1 MNECASIRNKRGSC
15 SSTFILLSMG
25 LLGVGLLATVLAQPL
40 NAQVLYGSVSGTVS
54 DPSGAVIP
62 GAQVTIV
69 NDTTGFTRTATS
81 DAQGLYRLLDLT
93 EGTYTLTASA
103 SGFQATKRTGISV
116 AIGQVNTLDI
126 QMAVGAVSQEVTVQ
140 ASAAVLQTQKADVHT
155 EISSYAVQNLPL
167 STYRNFQATELLAPG
182 VFSTSG
188 IANSYPNSIADTP
201 ERSFEIYS
209 NGLPAHDNTTRV
221 DGATNLFIWLPD
233 HMLLVP
239 PQESVEEVNV
249 QTANYDVEKGLTAG
263 AAVDVVTKSG
273 TNSLHGSAYGFHT
286 DDALNARNWYNH
298 GSNTGI
304 LNNDGV
310 AVGGPIKKDKLFFF
324 GNWDG
329 TWQHQAEG
337 YTDLIP
343 TDDMKAGDFGK
354 YLGATVPGVSVCTT
368 EGATVPLQQ
377 GMVFDPTT
385 GIQGPTAADPKGL
398 NVGENRCV
406 FSTNGVLNVI
416 PPSRLNSGALAF
428 NKLIPEPNTALGVIT
443 TGTAY
448 NIQGS
453 KAARPLSRNIYTGRI
468 DWNQSQN
475 HTIWGKW
482 SGQDANF
489 FEPFDLGAAG
499 GNGSGTAHQF
509 AQVATVGHTW
519 TLSPSLILTGHLGF
533 DRMSEYG
540 LPPGYG
546 KPLGQSI
553 LGIVGSNTPSGDI
566 RYTGL
571 PGISVDGLSGM
582 GSLNS
587 WEPDNR
593 NDWTVTTSHN
603 LTWIR
608 GAHELRMGVDIA
620 HNHLNAFQ
628 PEIFCC
634 PRGNA
639 VEHYGGTAL
648 NTANLTSGGKAVT
661 LTPFVENSFA
671 MFDLG
676 YISEAQNDA
685 QFIKSTGKDTQFALY
700 IGDRWK
706 VNSKLTADLGVR
718 WEYFPLITR
727 DGEDKGELFDT
738 ATGQLHFGG
747 LGSNPVH
754 NGITTSK
761 ALFMPRIGLAYQV
774 DSKTVVRAGFGMSDD
789 TTPLERP
796 LRGFYPLAIGADNF
810 DTSTPGEAASCNG
823 NSSSTCYNPYSTF
836 GTVTGSSYAVG
847 LPIIEVPS
855 LSSGVITPPS
865 NVDVG
870 TLGPGEYHRGYVESW
885 NLFVERK
892 LPSDFL
898 LSVGYVGNHYVH
910 EFNGRDLN
918 AAPLFGVEPSYG
930 GVQRGG
936 GTYQFQGYLDS
947 HYNSLQVSI
956 SHPTSHG
963 IFVQAAYT
971 YSKAMGYV
979 NDNTWENGLQFNCPP
994 SADMPQGCQQLNY
1007 GPLSFDHTQTFKLA
1021 FVYDL
1026 PFGEGKSLASNS
1038 KAANAILGGW
1048 KLNGVFTAFTGAP
1061 LQISQDVSNINTY
1074 DTSAVPNHVAA
1085 VQYLGG
1091 ANNSDGHPQW
1101 FNSSAFAPNES
1112 ATSIGNIGRTESWLR
1127 GPGLWQFDP
1136 SLARIFRL
1144 TERFNL
1150 EVRAEAENI
1159 FNTPHFQSINT
1170 GCTTTASTTGG
1181 ADTCGVAF
1189 GSIGGSYGQRVV
1201 QFGAFLRF

>member
-1 MNECASIRNKRGSC
+1 MILFFSISV
-15 SSTFILLSMG
+15 
-25 LLGVGLLATVLAQPL
+25 LGAGLLATVLSPPL

-62 GAQVTIV
+62 GAQITIV
-69 NDTTGFTRTATS
+69 NDTTRFTRTGNTDSA
-81 DAQGLYRLLDLT
+81 GFYRLLDLA
-93 EGTYTLTASA
+93 EGTYTLTATA
-103 SGFQATKRTGISV
+103 GGFQMFKQTGV
-116 AIGQVNTLDI
+116 TVVIGQVNLQDI
-126 QMAVGAVSQEVTVQ
+126 RMTVGSTTQEVTVQ
-140 ASAAVLQTQKADVHT
+140 ASAVVLQTQKADVHT

-188 IANSYPNSIADTP
+188 ISNSYPNSIADTP

-233 HMLLVP
+233 HMLVVP

-273 TNSLHGSAYGFHT
+273 GNQLHGSLYGFHT
-286 DDALNARNWYNH
+286 DDALNAANWYNH

-310 AVGGPIKKDKLFFF
+310 AIGGPIKKDKLFFF

-329 TWQHQAEG
+329 SWQHQAEG
-337 YTDLIP
+337 LVDLIP
-343 TDDMKAGDFGK
+343 TDDLKAGNFNS
-354 YLGATVPGVSVCTT
+354 YLGATVPGVNVCTT
-368 EGATVPLQQ
+368 EGGTVPLQQ
-377 GMVFDPTT
+377 GMVFDPAT
-385 GIQGPTAADPKGL
+385 GNPDGTG
-398 NVGENRCV
+398 RCV
-406 FSTNGVLNVI
+406 FSSNGVLNAI
-416 PPSRLNSGALAF
+416 PGNRMNQGAVAF
-428 NKLIPEPNTALGVIT
+428 NKLIPEPNINTGVIT
-443 TGTAY
+443 TGTPY
-448 NIQGS
+448 NIIGT

-489 FEPFDLGAAG
+489 YEPFDLGAAG
-499 GNGSGTAHQF
+499 GYGSGTAHQF
-509 AQVATVGHTW
+509 AQIATVGHTW
-519 TLSPSLILTGHLGF
+519 TLSPTLILTGHLGF

-546 KPLGQSI
+546 EPLGESI
-553 LGIVGSNTPSGDI
+553 LGIVGTNTPAGDK

-571 PGISVDGLSGM
+571 PGISIEGFDTM
-582 GSLNS
+582 GGVNS

-593 NDWTVTTSHN
+593 NDWTFTTSHN
-603 LTWIR
+603 LTWIKH
-608 GAHELRMGVDIA
+608 AHELRMGVDIS

-634 PRGNA
+634 PRGDVN
-639 VEHYGGTAL
+639 EDYGGTAL
-648 NTANLTSGGKAVT
+648 NTKGLTSGGQPVT
-661 LTPFVENSFA
+661 LTPFVQNSYA

-676 YISEAQNDA
+676 YISEALNDA
-685 QFIKSTGKDTQFALY
+685 QFIKSTGKDTQFAFY
-700 IGDRWK
+700 FGDRWK
-706 VNSKLTADLGVR
+706 VTPKLTADLGVR

-727 DGEDKGELFDT
+727 DGEDKNELFDT

-747 LGSNPVH
+747 LGGNPTH

-761 ALFMPRIGLAYQV
+761 TLFMPRIGLAYRV
-774 DSKTVVRAGFGMSDD
+774 NSKTVARAGFGLSDD

-796 LRGFYPLAIGADNF
+796 LRGFFPLAIGADDF
-810 DTSTPGEAASCNG
+810 DTSTPAEASSCAG
-823 NSSSTCYNPYSTF
+823 GGYFGGSPSTCYNPYSTF
-836 GTVTGSSYAVG
+836 GVVSGSPYAVG
-847 LPIIEVPS
+847 VPIIQVPN
-855 LSSGVITPPS
+855 LSSGALTPPTD
-865 NVDVG
+865 VDVG
-870 TLGPGEYHRGYVESW
+870 TLGPGKYHRGYVESW
-885 NLFVERK
+885 NVFVERK

-918 AAPLFGVEPSYG
+918 AAPLYGVEQSFA
-930 GVQRGG
+930 GVQRSG

-947 HYNSLQVSI
+947 HYNSLQVSLNHR
-956 SHPTSHG
+956 SSHG
-963 IFVQAAYT
+963 LFVQVGYT

-979 NDNTWENGLQFNCPP
+979 NDNTWENGLEFNCPP
-994 SADMPQGCQQLNY
+994 SSSMPQGCQQLNY
-1007 GPLSFDHTQTFKLA
+1007 GPLSFDHTQNFKLA

-1026 PFGEGKSLASNS
+1026 PFGEGKKLASS
-1038 KAANAILGGW
+1038 KAASAILGGW
-1048 KLNGVFTAFTGAP
+1048 KLNGVFTAFTGSP
-1061 LQISQDVSNINTY
+1061 LQLGQDVSNINTY
-1074 DTSAVPNHVAA
+1074 DTSAVPNHVAQ

-1091 ANNSDGHPQW
+1091 ANNSLGFPQW
-1101 FNSSAFAPNES
+1101 FNSSAFAPNLS
-1112 ATSIGNIGRTESWLR
+1112 STIIGNMGRTESWLR
-1127 GPGLWQFDP
+1127 GPGLWQLDP
-1136 SLARIFRL
+1136 SLARIFKL

-1150 EVRAEAENI
+1150 EVRAEAENF
-1159 FNTPHFQSINT
+1159 FNTVHFGNINT
-1170 GCTTTASTTGG
+1170 GCTTTASPTGG
-1181 ADTCGVAF
+1181 APTCGNT
-1189 GSIGGSYGQRVV
+1189 IGEVTSSYGQRVV
-1201 QFGAFLRF
+1201 QFGVFLRF